1 MARRRNVFVEWIVAT
16 TCVGFGSVTAHL
28 PMSLCGAIGRFV
40 GSLAC
45 CVVPRTRKV
54 ALANLDLAY
63 GDTLTRAEKVRIAR
77 ESVQNAAI
85 VAAQLTHIRKLHGA
99 FYDKHVRVVGLNHV
113 DLEKGFIVFGCHIGN
128 WEWIAPIMRRHTS
141 ETWEVVRPLDN
152 PRLNT
157 FIDGARRANG
167 IVTLPKSGAGGDM
180 AKVVRRG
187 GFMGLLVDQSPR
199 ENGVPVT
206 FFGHPCWGT
215 VGAAMLAARTRAP
228 LHPISVVRQP
238 DGTYVLEIEPALDV
252 VSTGSLRQDLV
263 VNAQKCQDAV
273 EAQIR
278 KHPGQWLWM
287 HRRWKAR
294 PRLEREWEA
303 RKKQ

>member
-1 MARRRNVFVEWIVAT
+1 MGRRRNGFIEWVVASA
-16 TCVGFGSVTAHL
+16 CVSFGAVTAHL
-28 PMSLCGAIGRFV
+28 PMPVCAAIGRFV
-40 GSLAC
+40 GSLAY

-63 GDTLTRAEKVRIAR
+63 GDTLTRAEKARIAR
-77 ESVQNAAI
+77 ESIQNACI
-85 VAAQLTHIRKLHGA
+85 VGAQLTHIRKLHGA
-99 FYDKHVRVVGLNHV
+99 FFDKYVRVIGLDHV
-113 DLEKGFIVFGCHIGN
+113 DLEKGLIVFGCHIGN
-128 WEWIAPIMRRHTS
+128 WEWIAPTMRRHTS

-152 PRLNT
+152 SRLNT
-157 FIDGARRANG
+157 FIDRARRANG
-167 IVTLPKSGAGGDM
+167 IITLPKSGAGRAM
-180 AKVVRRG
+180 ARVVRRG

-206 FFGHPCWGT
+206 FFGQPCWGT

-238 DGTYVLEIEPALDV
+238 GGTYVLEIEPALELAD
-252 VSTGSLRQDLV
+252 TGNLRQDLA

-278 KHPGQWLWM
+278 KHPEQWLWM

-303 RKKQ
+303 RKRK